1 MAVMYI
7 VCYFVELHVL
17 NSAANL
23 QDCNNEL
30 LFGIM
35 EKSLQLLE
43 MGFTENDI
51 SEAFDR
57 CGEMLM
63 QIGKTFIHS
72 ILLERVVV
80 KAW

>member
-1 MAVMYI
+1 MDI
-7 VCYFVELHVL
+7 VCYFLEPCVL

-23 QDCNNEL
+23 QDCNNEV

-43 MGFTENDI
+43 MGFTENEI
-51 SEAFDR
+51 SGAFER

-63 QIGKTFIHS
+63 QMGKIFIHS
-72 ILLERVVV
+72 IVLERVVV
-80 KAW
+80 KAR